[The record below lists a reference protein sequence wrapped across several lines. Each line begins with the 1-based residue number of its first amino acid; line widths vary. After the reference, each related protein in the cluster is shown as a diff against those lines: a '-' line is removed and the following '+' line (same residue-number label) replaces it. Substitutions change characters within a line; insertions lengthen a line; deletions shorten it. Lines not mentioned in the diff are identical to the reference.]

1 LGSIF
6 TLREAHR
13 NITTFKILLGTDQCN
28 YRVMKEKKAN
38 APNSQR
44 YTGKLQQPSQTM
56 IHIPWADCY
65 TDPGK
70 TAVLHGYAD
79 RFNSH
84 QASKE
89 PFLFILC
96 HIQVFKNHG
105 DVALRATVSGHGG
118 AGWGL
123 DQMIFGVFSNLN
135 DSTYK
140 TKTS

>member
-1 LGSIF
+1 
-6 TLREAHR
+6 
-13 NITTFKILLGTDQCN
+13 
-28 YRVMKEKKAN
+28 
-38 APNSQR
+38 
-44 YTGKLQQPSQTM
+44 M

-70 TAVLHGYAD
+70 TVVLHGYAD